1 MPRLVDTDRATQLE
15 RARTAADALNECFQS
30 TLSAGGRL
38 DRIGEYTG
46 GLASIPAAVE
56 RLRAAGVLDLVKP
69 TAATAPATKPKDETV
84 EPLYKRDPTA
94 CCPVHKRAL
103 SDGQYG
109 LYCSARAK
117 AGEAANTKGI
127 ARFDSPTRNRVR

>member
-1 MPRLVDTDRATQLE
+1 METETMTPQRALHTTIHME
-15 RARTAADALNECFQS
+15 AA
-30 TLSAGGRL
+30 L
-38 DRIGEYTG
+38 DGLHSIGEYTG